1 MPAVIG
7 EDGEAAIS
15 VVAAGGATVGSAA
28 VGDTG
33 TGVDVAENSSAKS
46 QPAAAASK
54 RRTKS
59 SRSREIQSDTVTPI
73 EPCGATRLR
82 GDHPQA
88 LAEIIATVAFALL
101 TNNPE
106 TSTPDKALFSGYALY
121 GLILLCKAAS
131 PRPTGYFSCSLSS
144 CSLSLR
150 GVVGVAASLFVS
162 EHCFIPRFHP
172 HPNPLPQ
179 GRGRIK

>member
-7 EDGEAAIS
+7 AAGEAAIS

-54 RRTKS
+54 TSTES
-59 SRSREIQSDTVTPI
+59 SRSREIQSDTGTPI

-82 GDHPQA
+82 EDNPQA
-88 LAEIIATVAFALL
+88 LAEIVATVAFALL

-106 TSTPDKALFSGYALY
+106 TSTPVKPSSADTHYM
-121 GLILLCKAAS
+121 
-131 PRPTGYFSCSLSS
+131 GYFCYVKLQA
-144 CSLSLR
+144 CVL
-150 GVVGVAASLFVS
+150 
-162 EHCFIPRFHP
+162 
-172 HPNPLPQ
+172 Q
-179 GRGRIK
+179 GL

>member
-1 MPAVIG
+1 MPAIIG
-7 EDGEAAIS
+7 ADGEAAIS

-82 GDHPQA
+82 GDNPQA
-88 LAEIIATVAFALL
+88 LAEIVAFALL

-131 PRPTGYFSCSLSS
+131 PRPTGCSYRILCTYCRRRFSPGLRRTVGRRMLLSGNS
-144 CSLSLR
+144 
-150 GVVGVAASLFVS
+150 
-162 EHCFIPRFHP
+162 
-172 HPNPLPQ
+172 
-179 GRGRIK
+179 

>member
-7 EDGEAAIS
+7 ADGEAAIS

-46 QPAAAASK
+46 QPAAASK
-54 RRTKS
+54 RRTES

-82 GDHPQA
+82 GDNPQA
-88 LAEIIATVAFALL
+88 LAEIVAFALL

-106 TSTPDKALFSGYALY
+106 TSTPDKPESTDGQ
-121 GLILLCKAAS
+121 GW
-131 PRPTGYFSCSLSS
+131 TG
-144 CSLSLR
+144 
-150 GVVGVAASLFVS
+150 
-162 EHCFIPRFHP
+162 
-172 HPNPLPQ
+172 
-179 GRGRIK
+179 